1 MEDKMEHCKNH
12 PIKKAFGTCRYCG
25 EYFCKD
31 CLLIGKEYN
40 CCSKAECM
48 KLNDAKL
55 LPKEVTCPK
64 CCAEMI
70 LDEKERMSDWV
81 HCSECDVSIDFS
93 VNPPVVEEPKNY
105 VEIAWSLNQ
114 ADISLIK
121 SILDDTEIDYYVLG
135 ENFMC
140 VDPLIQP
147 ARIFVLDEQ
156 TVLVKDILKDFKV
169 QIVGVSMRDDMTDE
183 G

>member
-1 MEDKMEHCKNH
+1 MKPEC
-12 PIKKAFGTCRYCG
+12 IKSN
-25 EYFCKD
+25 E
-31 CLLIGKEYN
+31 
-40 CCSKAECM
+40 S
-48 KLNDAKL
+48 KL

-64 CCAEMI
+64 CSIDIE
-70 LDEKERMSDWV
+70 LDEKERMSERV
-81 HCSECDVSIDFS
+81 HCPECEVRIDYS
-93 VNPPVVEEPKNY
+93 VDPPLVEEPKNY

-121 SILDDTEIDYYVLG
+121 SILDDTEIDYHVFG
-135 ENFMC
+135 ENFLS

-156 TVLVKDILKDFKV
+156 TILVKDILKDFKV

>member
-1 MEDKMEHCKNH
+1 MNYCTNH
-12 PIKKAFGTCRYCG
+12 PSQKSYGTCRYCV

-31 CLLIGKEYN
+31 CLLIGQEYN
-40 CCSKAECM
+40 CCSKVECM
-48 KLNDAKL
+48 KSNEAKL
-55 LPKEVTCPK
+55 LPKEISCPK
-64 CCAEMI
+64 CNTEFELI
-70 LDEKERMSDWV
+70 LKERMSDRV
-81 HCSECDVSIDFS
+81 HCPECEVRIDYS
-93 VNPPVVEEPKNY
+93 VTPPLVEEPKNY

-121 SILDDTEIDYYVLG
+121 SILDDTEIDYYVFG
-135 ENFMC
+135 ENFLS

-169 QIVGVSMRDDMTDE
+169 HIVGVSMRDDMTDE
-183 G
+183 D